1 MKEQNN
7 QMNKEKDEKDN
18 IKRNQC
24 LNQKNIEQKL
34 SNIKGLEGRKRKV
47 NEIDP
52 KLRFQPQIGRKNI
65 DNYIYPLA
73 DNSLNNPSKKIYFDA
88 LEGYNIIEM
97 DAKDKKL
104 MKCFNYLKENK
115 GFKEGEILTID
126 NEITFKIEKI
136 INDIFVIIID
146 NKLYDIEEFARE
158 IIFVNKTSKIATK
171 KFIYSVKNLLS
182 SLNNLSFKY
191 YYVII
196 SKNKSDKDKNILEM
210 NKEKD
215 SDSEN
220 SKVLLADPP
229 KIFYDPSINYIY
241 NENPKPILTDQ
252 NFEVKFN
259 ENLIQL
265 KDLNN
270 CSKYY
275 YGKKKENQF

>member
-1 MKEQNN
+1 MKEQDN
-7 QMNKEKDEKDN
+7 QMNKEKEEKDN
-18 IKRNQC
+18 ITGNQS
-24 LNQKNIEQKL
+24 LNQN
-34 SNIKGLEGRKRKV
+34 SNFKGLQGRKRKL
-47 NEIDP
+47 NEINP
-52 KLRFQPQIGRKNI
+52 KLQFHSQIETKKII
-65 DNYIYPLA
+65 DNYIYPLP
-73 DNSLNNPSKKIYFDA
+73 DNSLNNPSSNTIDFNI

-97 DAKDKKL
+97 DEKDKKL

-158 IIFVNKTSKIATK
+158 IIFVNKTSKIAAK

-265 KDLNN
+265 KDLR
-270 CSKYY
+270 KYRD
-275 YGKKKENQF
+275 

>member
-1 MKEQNN
+1 M
-7 QMNKEKDEKDN
+7 EK
-18 IKRNQC
+18 
-24 LNQKNIEQKL
+24 
-34 SNIKGLEGRKRKV
+34 
-47 NEIDP
+47 
-52 KLRFQPQIGRKNI
+52 
-65 DNYIYPLA
+65 
-73 DNSLNNPSKKIYFDA
+73 
-88 LEGYNIIEM
+88 
-97 DAKDKKL
+97 
-104 MKCFNYLKENK
+104 
-115 GFKEGEILTID
+115 
-126 NEITFKIEKI
+126 
-136 INDIFVIIID
+136 
-146 NKLYDIEEFARE
+146 FARE